1 VIVRI
6 PAFPAGGLIPPDYP
20 VQEEVATMPKDKV
33 PQYCLHKG
41 SGQAYVKIDG
51 RRIYL
56 GPHNSTESRR
66 RYSEAI
72 DRWRELQEC
81 GRLPDIRVGELI
93 LMYLEKHVRKHY
105 VKIGRPTSEQSVV
118 CAALRFLAKHRH
130 VLSADFGPRLLKDV
144 RADMIRSGLAR
155 ETVNRYTTRIRQMF
169 EWAVSEELIPER
181 VYVALRTVKALLAG
195 RTEAPDHERVKPVPI
210 AFVNAIRPYVSRH
223 VWGMIQLGLLTGAR
237 PGEIVSMRVGDINTG
252 GRIWEYV
259 PREHKMQHKGVV
271 RVIMIGP
278 KAQAVL
284 REFLQPNLAAYM
296 FSPAEAD
303 QERRDRLR
311 VDRKSSMTPSQAARR
326 PKENGQ
332 RRPKDHYTVASYRR
346 AIERACEIAFGMP
359 DQLRIIPVGL
369 PVDEEQRRRREAA
382 QWRKGHCWHPNQLR
396 HTFGTQARR
405 QGGIETSRILLGHTS
420 IATSEIYAEPDRTAA
435 QEMIAKIG

>member
-1 VIVRI
+1 MSK
-6 PAFPAGGLIPPDYP
+6 
-20 VQEEVATMPKDKV
+20 EKV

-56 GPHNSTESRR
+56 GSHNSTESKR
-66 RYSEAI
+66 RYSEEI

-93 LMYLEKHVRKHY
+93 LIYLEKHVRRHY
-105 VKIGRPTSEQSVV
+105 VKTGRPTSEQFVV
-118 CAALRFLAKHRH
+118 QAALRFLAKHRH
-130 VLSADFGPRLLKDV
+130 VLCADFGPRLLKDV
-144 RADMIRSGLAR
+144 RADIVRSGLAR
-155 ETVNRYTTRIRQMF
+155 ETVNRYAAHIRQMF

-181 VYVALRTVKALLAG
+181 VYVALKTVKALLAG
-195 RTEAPDHERVKPVPI
+195 RTDAPDHERVKPVPI
-210 AFVNAIRPYVSRH
+210 AFVEAIQPYVSRQ
-223 VWGMIQLGLLTGAR
+223 VWGMIQMGLLTGAR
-237 PGEIVSMRVGDINTG
+237 PGEIVSMHVGDINTS

-259 PREHKMQHKGVV
+259 PREHKMQHKGQD

-278 KAQAVL
+278 KAQAIL
-284 REFLQPNLAAYM
+284 QEFLKPSVVAYV

-303 QERRDRLR
+303 RERRERLR
-311 VDRKSSMTPSQAARR
+311 AERKSPLTPSQAARQPR
-326 PKENGQ
+326 ENGQ

-359 DQLRIIPVGL
+359 DHVRSIPIGL
-369 PVDEEQRRRREAA
+369 PADEEKRRRREAA
-382 QWRKGHCWHPNQLR
+382 LWRKGHCWHPNQLR
-396 HTFGTQARR
+396 HTFGTEARR
-405 QGGIETSRILLGHTS
+405 EGGIETSRILLGHTS

-435 QEMIAKIG
+435 QQMIAKIG

>member
-1 VIVRI
+1 MSK
-6 PAFPAGGLIPPDYP
+6 
-20 VQEEVATMPKDKV
+20 EKV

-66 RYSEAI
+66 RYSDEI
-72 DRWRELQEC
+72 DRWRELQQW
-81 GRLPDIRVGELI
+81 GVLPDIRVGELM
-93 LMYLEKHVRKHY
+93 LTYLDKHVQKHY
-105 VKIGRPTSEQSVV
+105 VKNGRATSEQAVV
-118 CAALRFLAKHRH
+118 QAALRFLAKHRH

-144 RADMIRSGLAR
+144 RADMVHVGLAR

-169 EWAVSEELIPER
+169 EWAVSEELIHER
-181 VYVALRTVKALLAG
+181 VLAALRTVKALLAG
-195 RTEAPDHERVKPVPI
+195 RTDAPDHERVKPVPI
-210 AFVNAIRPYVSRH
+210 AFVNAIQPYVSRH
-223 VWGMIQLGLLTGAR
+223 VWGMIQMGLLTGAR
-237 PGEIVSMRVGDINTG
+237 PGEIVSMRVGDINMS
-252 GRIWEYV
+252 GRIWEYI
-259 PREHKMQHKGVV
+259 PREHKMQHKEQD
-271 RVIMIGP
+271 RLIMIGP
-278 KAQAVL
+278 KAQAIL
-284 REFLQPNLAAYM
+284 REFLKPNVAAYV

-303 QERRDRLR
+303 RERRDRLR
-311 VDRKSSMTPSQAARR
+311 AERKSSMTPSQAARR

-332 RRPKDHYTVASYRR
+332 RRPKDHFTVASYRR

-359 DQLRIIPVGL
+359 DHLRIIPMGL
-369 PVDEEQRRRREAA
+369 PADEEKCRRREAA

-405 QGGIETSRILLGHTS
+405 EGGIETSRILLGHTS

-435 QEMIAKIG
+435 QKMIARIG